1 MIGFLASVKMSEGNP
16 CHPQSDFDVV
26 KERIVISGW
35 QKSKKSVLS
44 VGDKIKNSVCSVC
57 NKSYIELTLFYGR

>member
-1 MIGFLASVKMSEGNP
+1 MIGFLASVKMSVGNP

-44 VGDKIKNSVCSVC
+44 VGDKQIFTCYPCVPCEVKVISNS
-57 NKSYIELTLFYGR
+57 R